1 MCIYTCM
8 VGVRRRGE
16 VIYIISDLSE
26 IAYKL
31 MSGLKP
37 HEGSTGNYLRMAIIH
52 NPACECIIS
61 YYIIILSKMFHHKN
75 QIRQKRDVLVE

>member
-1 MCIYTCM
+1 M

-16 VIYIISDLSE
+16 VIYMYIISLHGCL
-26 IAYKL
+26 IAL

-37 HEGSTGNYLRMAIIH
+37 HEGSTGNYLRMAVIH

-75 QIRQKRDVLVE
+75 QIRQKRDILVE